1 MFVKMFSSLFYKE
14 NGMAKI
20 MKSKTSKERQ
30 KMICFQKDKIT
41 TTPFINKET
50 NKIITWPLES
60 NQITKKVTENKQ
72 KSILATSNVKNE
84 PHIPHLYQPHATFQE
99 KVKVIKNEIRA
110 T

>member
-1 MFVKMFSSLFYKE
+1 MT
-14 NGMAKI
+14 KI

-30 KMICFQKDKIT
+30 KLICFQKDKIT

-72 KSILATSNVKNE
+72 KSILSTSNAKNE
-84 PHIPHLYQPHATFQE
+84 LHISHLYQPHATFQD
-99 KVKVIKNEIRA
+99 KVKVTKNE
-110 T
+110 TKTT